1 MLILNEVLVPSI
13 SISILNFDDDQYE
26 ALGYSGCL
34 VRFKTARKVLYVFKK
49 INDNA
54 RVEFTRC

>member
-13 SISILNFDDDQYE
+13 SISILNFDDDQNDQYE

-34 VRFKTARKVLYVFKK
+34 VRFKTAQKVL
-49 INDNA
+49 
-54 RVEFTRC
+54 T